1 MDKRFFLILL
11 CACFAPLAL
20 LRAEVRLSGLF
31 GNSMILQR
39 DAPVKVWGWA
49 DKNERIRLQFNGQ
62 TLTTRAKADGSW
74 ETILSPMPFGGP
86 YVMKVTGKHN
96 TIELTDIL
104 IGDVWLC
111 SGQSNMEWT
120 VGQSANAAEETAA
133 AAYPEIRS
141 LHVPKGI
148 KAEPQSNF
156 NAAWVVCSPATV
168 GDFSGVAY
176 FYARELYRELKI
188 PIGIINA
195 SWGGTDI
202 ETWISE
208 NAFIALP
215 ENIRKKYNAEVRSH
229 IDDYIKNNTG
239 NRQTFLNA
247 MKNDPALVEKWFG
260 PVTDRSSWQP
270 ITVPAEWAATPLALI
285 DGQVWFS
292 CEITLSAE
300 MAGKPAR
307 LSLGTIDD
315 SDITWIN
322 GIQVGEN
329 SGWDTPRLYAISDGI
344 LKEGINNIVVRITD
358 NGGSGGMWS
367 QPEDIFLEV
376 QNEKIPLAGQWKY
389 KISVSNADYK
399 VLDITPNML
408 YASLYNTMINP
419 VIKFRIKG
427 VVWYQGENNTGRAY
441 AYRTLFPALI
451 TDWRNKWGYEF
462 PFYWVQLANLY
473 PLNETPVESAWAE
486 LREAQTMTLSLPKT
500 GQAVTC
506 DIGNPNDIHPT
517 NKQDVGRRLARIAL
531 HNDYGKTE
539 IIYSGPTFQ
548 SVEIIG
554 NKAVITM
561 NTHGSV
567 LAVHNK
573 YGYLEGFAIAG
584 EDKKFEWAK
593 ATVEGNKIIVYST
606 RVDHPVAVRY
616 GWANNPGGNLFNTEN
631 LPAVPFRTDNWPGIT
646 IDSGQ

>member
-1 MDKRFFLILL
+1 MNRHFFLILL
-11 CACFAPLAL
+11 CIYFAPLSL
-20 LRAEVRLSGLF
+20 LKAEVRLSGLF
-31 GNSMILQR
+31 GNSMVLQR
-39 DAPVKVWGWA
+39 DASVKVWGWA
-49 DKNERIRLQFNGQ
+49 DKNERVQLQFNGQ

-74 ETILSPMPFGGP
+74 EVVLSPMPFGGP
-86 YVMKVTGKHN
+86 YVMKVDGKHN
-96 TIELTDIL
+96 TVELTDIL

-111 SGQSNMEWT
+111 SGQSNMEWI
-120 VGQSANAAEETAA
+120 VAQSANAAEETSAA
-133 AAYPEIRS
+133 IYSEIRS
-141 LHVPKGI
+141 LRVPKGI

-195 SWGGTDI
+195 SWGGTGI
-202 ETWISE
+202 ETWISGS
-208 NAFIALP
+208 AYTALP
-215 ENIRKKYNAEVRSH
+215 ESVRKKYNAELRNH
-229 IDDYIKNNTG
+229 IDDYIRNNTG
-239 NRQTFLNA
+239 NRQTFLSA
-247 MKNDPALVEKWFG
+247 MKSDPALVEKWFD
-260 PVTDRSSWQP
+260 PITNKSSWQP
-270 ITVPAEWAATPLALI
+270 ITVPAEWSATPLDLI

-292 CEITLSAE
+292 REITLPGG
-300 MAGKPAR
+300 MAGQPAR

-329 SGWDTPRLYAISDGI
+329 SGWDTPRLYAIPASI
-344 LKEGINNIVVRITD
+344 LKEGVNNIVVRITD
-358 NGGSGGMWS
+358 TGGSGGMWS
-367 QPEDIFLEV
+367 PPEDIFLEV
-376 QNEKIPLAGQWKY
+376 QNEKILLAGQWKY
-389 KISVSNADYK
+389 KTSVSNADYK

-419 VIKFRIKG
+419 IIKFRIKG
-427 VVWYQGENNTGRAY
+427 VVWYQGENNVGRAY

-473 PLNETPVESAWAE
+473 LLNETPVESTWAE

-517 NKQDVGRRLARIAL
+517 NKQDVGRRLARIAF

-548 SVEIIG
+548 SVEITG

-561 NTHGSV
+561 NTHGSA

-584 EDKKFEWAK
+584 EDKKFEWAR
-593 ATVEGNKIIVYST
+593 ATVEGNKIIVYSD
-606 RVDHPVAVRY
+606 RVSYPVAVRY
-616 GWANNPGGNLFNTEN
+616 GWANNPGGNLFNTEG

-646 IDSGQ
+646 IDGQ